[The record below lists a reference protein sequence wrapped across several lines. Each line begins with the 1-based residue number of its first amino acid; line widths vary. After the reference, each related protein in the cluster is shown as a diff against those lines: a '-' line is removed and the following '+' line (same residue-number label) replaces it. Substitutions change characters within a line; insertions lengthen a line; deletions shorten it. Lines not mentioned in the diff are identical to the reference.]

1 MSFHCVIVTP
11 EKQAFEADV
20 TQAILP
26 AYDGQVGILTGHAP
40 VLAKLGVGSLR
51 VDLVGGGS
59 RHFLVDGGVA
69 QMKDNELSIVT
80 DDAVAAAD
88 LNAETARATLA
99 EAQARKDTDPKS
111 LAKRQHEIKKA
122 QAAIEIAGKA

>member
-11 EKQAFEADV
+11 EKQAFEANV
-20 TQAILP
+20 TQAVIP
-26 AYDGQVGILTGHAP
+26 AYDGQLGILSGHAP

-80 DDAVAAAD
+80 DDAVAASE
-88 LNAETARATLA
+88 LNADTARAALA
-99 EAQARKDTDPKS
+99 EAQARKDTDPLS
-111 LAKRQHEIKKA
+111 IQKRQHEMRKA
-122 QAAIEIAGKA
+122 QAAIELAGKA